1 MTTYFSILQYAGI
14 IIANGFCFKP
24 QFHDEIDT
32 TCKISFHG
40 LHLGLAEG
48 PVTAQN
54 SNHFGLKPINLHCKC
69 LQGFA
74 GLLWGNQSAGI
85 SNLRGLHVTCFPC
98 NLFKAK
104 TTIIVGNMIYRST
117 MGIPC
122 IYYRE

>member
-1 MTTYFSILQYAGI
+1 MGGYFGKLNMYTGKFLSVNCNSKTHMCNRKYTVKAKMEENTKRYPDSIL
-14 IIANGFCFKP
+14 
-24 QFHDEIDT
+24 
-32 TCKISFHG
+32 
-40 LHLGLAEG
+40 
-48 PVTAQN
+48 V
-54 SNHFGLKPINLHCKC
+54 HCKC
-69 LQGFA
+69 LQEFA

-85 SNLRGLHVTCFPC
+85 SNLQGLHVTCFPC